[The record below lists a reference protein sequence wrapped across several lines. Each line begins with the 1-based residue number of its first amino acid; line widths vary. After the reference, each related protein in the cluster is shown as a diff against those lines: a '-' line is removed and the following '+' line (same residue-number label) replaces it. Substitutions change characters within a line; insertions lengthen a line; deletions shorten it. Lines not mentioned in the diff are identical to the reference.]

1 MPSQGTSM
9 PVSASERAVQRYFR
23 VADVAARFDVDETT
37 VYRQIKAGRL
47 RAIRIGTGRG
57 AVRISAEA
65 LAEYGADVTA
75 AALAEVA

>member
-1 MPSQGTSM
+1 MPFKGTSM
-9 PVSASERAVQRYFR
+9 PDSASEGAAQQYFR

-47 RAIRIGTGRG
+47 KAIRIGSGRG
-57 AVRISAEA
+57 TVRISAKS
-65 LAEYGADVTA
+65 LAEYEADITA